1 MLLLLLIRVLQPAI
15 KLLATDSETE
25 PNQTK
30 HIHIDTRKSN
40 VSFTKISEHA
50 NGQPFWLWHTCGY
63 QMCHCA
69 FLFSYHDH
77 DLNS

>member
-50 NGQPFWLWHTCGY
+50 NGQPFWLWHTCDIKCVTVPFY
-63 QMCHCA
+63 FPTMITI
-69 FLFSYHDH
+69 
-77 DLNS
+77 